1 VVFVG
6 IYGKNVKT
14 DFYTNKKK
22 LKNSQKKGVDKKW

>member
-1 VVFVG
+1 MFLVG
-6 IYGKNVKT
+6 IYGNVKT